1 MIPVDQGEA
10 GYPSTPSGRD
20 KPGSIVVLPLYV
32 QLPSYFPGAGRYV
45 LGPAEMSG
53 SVIAGAKAE
62 FASPIDQW
70 AVDIT
75 FTKAGSA
82 QFNAVAAKHYRC
94 YAQDP
99 TNPPFCALQAVELD
113 GTVLAAP
120 ALEASAFPGGA
131 TIAGSMAYPYT
142 KAQAVKLASLVRTSS
157 SMAPLHN

>member
-1 MIPVDQGEA
+1 MSPFGQAEA

-20 KPGSIVVLPLYV
+20 KPGSIVVLPLHV

-82 QFNAVAAKHYRC
+82 QF
-94 YAQDP
+94 
-99 TNPPFCALQAVELD
+99 
-113 GTVLAAP
+113 
-120 ALEASAFPGGA
+120 
-131 TIAGSMAYPYT
+131 
-142 KAQAVKLASLVRTSS
+142 ASLVRASS
-157 SMAPLHN
+157 SMVPLHN